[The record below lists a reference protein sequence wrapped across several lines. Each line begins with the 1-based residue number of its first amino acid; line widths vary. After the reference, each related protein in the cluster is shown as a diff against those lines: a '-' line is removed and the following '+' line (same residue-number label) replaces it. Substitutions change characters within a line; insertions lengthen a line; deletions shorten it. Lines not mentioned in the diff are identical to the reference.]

1 MTTEVSALHHAD
13 KILWAL
19 AVKLDRDR
27 NKDVGSCHAESA
39 ETVVSKDAET
49 LRDSCFPPTAKQI
62 PFPPHK
68 EGKA

>member
-1 MTTEVSALHHAD
+1 MTTEVSTLNQAD

-27 NKDVGSCHAESA
+27 NKVVVSCHAEIA
-39 ETVVSKDAET
+39 ETVVSKDAKT
-49 LRDSCFPPTAKQI
+49 LRDRCFPPTAEQI
-62 PFPPHK
+62 PFPQHN